1 MKKKAKYLVLPLLL
15 IAAIFSFGLNKVQ
28 AEDEQVTT
36 TAAADEGKVKVYM
49 FRGEGCGFC
58 AKALAWFEEIEPTEG
73 KYYDLITFEVWNDED
88 NKAEMNKVA
97 KYFGDAADGVP
108 YIIVGEKTWNGFD
121 ESYKDQI
128 LKQIHSEYEKN
139 PESRFDVFDYLKNN
153 NGGSIGTF
161 IIVGV
166 VFALIVFVI
175 VSRNDGKRALPINN
189 EKDEDYYEDEEDEE
203 VPEEKPEEV
212 KEEKIVH
219 EKVSHKA
226 NTSKKQGN
234 KSTPKKTNKTNNKK
248 NK

>member
-1 MKKKAKYLVLPLLL
+1 MKKKIKYLVLPLLL
-15 IAAIFSFGLNKVQ
+15 IAALFSFGLNTVH
-28 AEDEQVTT
+28 AEDEQVTA
-36 TAAADEGKVKVYM
+36 TATEEGKVKVYM

-58 AKALAWFEEIEPTEG
+58 AKALAWFEEIQPTEG
-73 KYYDLITFEVWNDED
+73 KYYDLITFEVWNDES

-121 ESYKDQI
+121 DSYKTEI
-128 LKQIHSEYEKN
+128 LNQIHAEYEKN
-139 PESRFDVFDYLKNN
+139 PESRFDVFEYLKKN

-175 VSRNDGKRALPINN
+175 VSRNDGKRALPVDNK
-189 EKDEDYYEDEEDEE
+189 KDEDYYEDEEDE
-203 VPEEKPEEV
+203 VPEAEFEEV
-212 KEEKIVH
+212 KEEKVVH
-219 EKVSHKA
+219 EKVNHKA
-226 NTSKKQGN
+226 KAATSKKTGN
-234 KSTPKKTNKTNNKK
+234 KTATKKTNKTTNKK